1 MTVNNFKDRLRDWDV
16 IPKAH
21 VFRETTSAL
30 RDSSTSTAQLSG
42 SSICTLDANPLTPEE
57 PRSVLRMPTVL
68 AEDKAETLR
77 DKNALLQRHFL
88 RRAQEVGLRTYGH
101 ERARK
106 HSNLHTP

>member
-1 MTVNNFKDRLRDWDV
+1 MTVNNFKDKLRDWDV

-57 PRSVLRMPTVL
+57 PRSVLPLPTVL

-77 DKNALLQRHFL
+77 DKKALLQKHFM
-88 RRAQEVGLRTYGH
+88 RRAQEVGFRTYGH
-101 ERARK
+101 ERARR
-106 HSNLHTP
+106 HSNLHSP